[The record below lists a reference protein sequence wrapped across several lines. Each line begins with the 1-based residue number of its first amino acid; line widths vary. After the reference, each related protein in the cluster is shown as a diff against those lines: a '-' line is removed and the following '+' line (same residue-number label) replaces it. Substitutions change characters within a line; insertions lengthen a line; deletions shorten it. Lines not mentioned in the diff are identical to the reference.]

1 MLAYALSAQHLSL
14 ANIRGATMFT
24 QRFACRTAQENGDF
38 AEAFWLCS
46 QCSDS
51 MNSLRQLRVSTQ
63 LTQTIQDLHD
73 ETTMRLHNALQVSC
87 TDFKPEPYSKVMRS
101 SRGQSYA
108 LPPQHSC
115 HFPSLLWLQNCVQ
128 HDIDGLASFCC
139 CCCISLQC
147 HVRIT

>member
-1 MLAYALSAQHLSL
+1 
-14 ANIRGATMFT
+14 MFR
-24 QRFACRTAQENGDF
+24 QRFACRIAQENGDF

-87 TDFKPEPYSKVMRS
+87 TDFKPEPYSKVMK
-101 SRGQSYA
+101 SRHGQWYA
-108 LPPQHSC
+108 FFFQHGC
-115 HFPSLLWLQNCVQ
+115 LL
-128 HDIDGLASFCC
+128 SF
-139 CCCISLQC
+139 S
-147 HVRIT
+147 ITLMAATLCPRQL

>member
-1 MLAYALSAQHLSL
+1 
-14 ANIRGATMFT
+14 MFI

-87 TDFKPEPYSKVMRS
+87 TDFKPEPYSKVMRGS
-101 SRGQSYA
+101 HGHSYA
-108 LPPQHSC
+108 LPPQHGC
-115 HFPSLLWLQNCVQ
+115 LLSLSITLTAAVCCATHHCL
-128 HDIDGLASFCC
+128 FCFFC
-139 CCCISLQC
+139 ALGIA
-147 HVRIT
+147 